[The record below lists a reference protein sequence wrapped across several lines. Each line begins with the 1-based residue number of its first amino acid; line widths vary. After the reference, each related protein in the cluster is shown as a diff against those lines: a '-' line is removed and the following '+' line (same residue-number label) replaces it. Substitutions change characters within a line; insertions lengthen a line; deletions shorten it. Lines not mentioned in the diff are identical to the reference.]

1 MSENR
6 RFVGFGIVGAP
17 KGRQYSSAGADKEI
31 NLAKYFDLSQVYGGV
46 LPPPKQDQLSTT
58 LYYLTYRE
66 IATGKKVL
74 GIAEYR
80 SAGEMGQSRSGSYL
94 GSFVESIN
102 SSFTSSK
109 SIFSALYKMNK
120 YQFHH
125 FIDHQE
131 ICYKTMID
139 GVSFDAPEEELNNIA
154 NTLTKLR
161 VRLIPESSKED
172 LYIYFSD
179 DNEREKVLDEVL
191 KRDLFYIY
199 NNIYFS
205 SSSFVYEKL
214 KENNKKGIKLISSAA
229 LFFANDLSVLYQ
241 NEVDRLRV
249 NIHKTS
255 GELADLKQNQQRI
268 LEEKSLMLEQQ
279 YHQQSEQRIKEIEM
293 TKDQEIVEIRNRY
306 IALENELNK
315 AKNELEKQ
323 RNRLEES
330 QKMEEFSTD
339 IIKVFS
345 ANKEKLSSINMEELP
360 KIRSDREVLHILSNE
375 IQKISQNLT
384 SLSKDKKTLARID
397 KDLNELSQHYVKIP
411 KEVRKESI
419 FTWIFLA
426 TSLAFAIILAI
437 NSYPRFNSSTEAATS
452 SETETA
458 ESSKRESPKQD
469 SNNTDKKNGIENISS
484 SKNSEK

>member
-1 MSENR
+1 MLR
-6 RFVGFGIVGAP
+6 V
-17 KGRQYSSAGADKEI
+17 
-31 NLAKYFDLSQVYGGV
+31 
-46 LPPPKQDQLSTT
+46 
-58 LYYLTYRE
+58 
-66 IATGKKVL
+66 KKIL

-330 QKMEEFSTD
+330 QKMEEFSTE

-345 ANKEKLSSINMEELP
+345 ANKGMISSINMEELP
-360 KIRSDREVLHILSNE
+360 NIISDREVLRRLSDNTQE
-375 IQKISQNLT
+375 ISKYLH
-384 SLSKDKKTLARID
+384 SLSADKTSITEINRNLN
-397 KDLNELSQHYVKIP
+397 DLKQHYVKIP

-437 NSYPRFNSSTEAATS
+437 NSYPWFNSSTGTATS
-452 SETETA
+452 SKTETA
-458 ESSKRESPKQD
+458 ESSKRESSKQD